1 VPSLTNSA
9 IPLVPLETWRPGAGT
24 RLGVGSRRK
33 RHSSILGTT
42 RALAPSDRQ
51 RLGDRD
57 LQTPEKEGVA
67 RGVTT
72 RGEMSRVI
80 KRQYTYLQGCNAQAV
95 VSEDHIASA
104 VIGPTAMM
112 RSMKR
117 GMPGTCPRHLAGI
130 GALGAGA
137 APSHGCLLGR
147 HPRA

>member
-1 VPSLTNSA
+1 VARRRNA
-9 IPLVPLETWRPGAGT
+9 
-24 RLGVGSRRK
+24 LGVGSRRK
-33 RHSSILGTT
+33 RHSSIPGTT

-117 GMPGTCPRHLAGI
+117 GMPGDISSPSRRDRRSWGWRCTLPPVPSG
-130 GALGAGA
+130 
-137 APSHGCLLGR
+137 APSS
-147 HPRA
+147 A